1 MKIKIYCLSLFTLL
15 ASLSYGQSNPVRILN
30 NISLPKDTV
39 IKEALLRSLD
49 GFLRSKDSANAA
61 NGFVSKADLL
71 ETSLLID
78 EMKSIEKNAR
88 SNSNNFYKP
97 YLTNVIQRD
106 EQTYLLQ
113 LSYLGTRED
122 TAILR
127 GSFRLLARQ
136 EADRFVFLS
145 PLATNAM
152 LWKTCRMDN
161 VVFRYKEKIN
171 LEEAKKLQQ
180 MLAYYDKKI
189 GVPRQQIRFYCC
201 DDFEEALKLI
211 GVEYKAIYNGYNHL
225 SLYTC
230 HNNQTLIVSGM
241 ANRTGFNEFDPHDLW
256 HERLHN
262 MYSTGIINKPV
273 DEGCAYLYG
282 GSWGIEWKEILAAF
296 RDYAA
301 KNEHADW
308 LALYISEQNF
318 VEGPKRLN
326 IAYAINAL
334 IVQQLEKEKGFN
346 AVKALLCCGKREK
359 GDENY
364 FRILEKVAG
373 ISKGVFNSRV
383 ERLIAGR

>member
-1 MKIKIYCLSLFTLL
+1 MNTKIYCLSFFTLL
-15 ASLSYGQSNPVRILN
+15 ASLTYGQSNPVRILN

-49 GFLRSKDSANAA
+49 GFLRSKDSAIAGND
-61 NGFVSKADLL
+61 FVSKADLL
-71 ETSLLID
+71 ETSLLTD
-78 EMKSIEKNAR
+78 EMKGIEKNTR
-88 SNSNNFYKP
+88 YNSSNFYKP
-97 YLTNVIQRD
+97 YLTNVIQTD
-106 EQTYLLQ
+106 ERTYLLQ
-113 LSYLGTRED
+113 LSYMGTKED
-122 TAILR
+122 TAMLR
-127 GSFRLLARQ
+127 GSFKLLARR
-136 EADRFVFLS
+136 EADRFIFLS
-145 PLATNAM
+145 PLSTNAM
-152 LWKTCRMDN
+152 LWKTHRMDN

-180 MLAYYDKKI
+180 MILYYDKKI
-189 GVPRQQIRFYCC
+189 GAPRQQIRFYCC

-225 SLYTC
+225 SLYTS

-256 HERLHN
+256 HDRLHN
-262 MYSTGIINKPV
+262 MYPTGIINRAV

-308 LALYISEQNF
+308 LTLYTSEQNF
-318 VEGPKRLN
+318 VEGTKRLN

-334 IVQQLEKEKGFN
+334 IIQQLEKEKGFD

-364 FRILEKVAG
+364 FRTLEKVAG
-373 ISKGVFNSRV
+373 ISKGMFNSTV
-383 ERLIAGR
+383 DRLIAGR

>member
-1 MKIKIYCLSLFTLL
+1 MNTKIYCLSLFTLL
-15 ASLSYGQSNPVRILN
+15 ASLTYGQSNPVRILN
-30 NISLPKDTV
+30 NISLPKDTA

-71 ETSLLID
+71 ETSLLTD
-78 EMKSIEKNAR
+78 EMKGIEKNAR
-88 SNSNNFYKP
+88 YNNSTFFKP

-106 EQTYLLQ
+106 EHTYLLQ
-113 LSYLGTRED
+113 LSYMGTRED

-136 EADRFVFLS
+136 EADRFIFLS
-145 PLATNAM
+145 PLSTNVM
-152 LWKTCRMDN
+152 LWKTHRIDN

-171 LEEAKKLQQ
+171 LEDAKKLQQ
-180 MLAYYDKKI
+180 MILYYDKKI
-189 GVPRQQIRFYCC
+189 GAPQQQIRFYCC

-241 ANRTGFNEFDPHDLW
+241 ANPTGFNEFDPHDLW
-256 HERLHN
+256 HDRLHN

-282 GSWGIEWKEILAAF
+282 GSWGIEWKEILAAS
-296 RDYAA
+296 RGYAA
-301 KNEHADW
+301 KNEHSDW

-318 VEGPKRLN
+318 VEGTKRLN
-326 IAYAINAL
+326 IAYVINAL
-334 IVQQLEKEKGFN
+334 IVQQLEKEKGFD

-364 FRILEKVAG
+364 FRMLEKVAG
-373 ISKGVFNSRV
+373 ISKAVFNSRV
-383 ERLIAGR
+383 DRLIAER

>member
-1 MKIKIYCLSLFTLL
+1 MNTKIYCLSFFTLL
-15 ASLSYGQSNPVRILN
+15 AALTYGQSNPVRILN
-30 NISLPKDTV
+30 NISLPKDTA
-39 IKEALLRSLD
+39 IKEALLRNLD
-49 GFLRSKDSANAA
+49 GFLLSKDSTNTG
-61 NGFVSKADLL
+61 NGFISKADLL
-71 ETSLLID
+71 ETSLLTD
-78 EMKSIEKNAR
+78 EMKGIEKNAR

-106 EQTYLLQ
+106 EHTYLLQ
-113 LSYLGTRED
+113 LSYIGTRED
-122 TAILR
+122 TAMLR
-127 GSFRLLARQ
+127 GSFRLLARK

-145 PLATNAM
+145 PLSANAL

-180 MLAYYDKKI
+180 MIAYYDKKI
-189 GVPRQQIRFYCC
+189 GALRQQIRFYCC
-201 DDFEEALKLI
+201 DDFEEALKLV

-225 SLYTC
+225 SLYTY
-230 HNNQTLIVSGM
+230 HNNETLIVSGM

-256 HERLHN
+256 HDRLHN
-262 MYSTGIINKPV
+262 MYSTTIINRAV

-282 GSWGIEWKEILAAF
+282 GSWGIEWREILATF

-301 KNEHADW
+301 KDEHTDW
-308 LALYISEQNF
+308 LALYTSEQNF
-318 VEGPKRLN
+318 VEGTKRLN

-334 IVQQLEKEKGFN
+334 IVQQLEKEKGFD

-364 FRILEKVAG
+364 FSTLEKVAG
-373 ISKGVFNSRV
+373 ISKNTFNTRV
-383 ERLIAGR
+383 DRLITER